1 MADNSFNSLIEVL
14 HSHGVQYDHDALK
27 SAFDDPESQ
36 ATIEAWVQEYLS
48 PETLLTKDEATL
60 YAALVKSGEADAFA
74 ASQDLSAIRGLNDQD
89 MQQAIEELQRST
101 AAIEKQSE
109 TLRLQQNAMKML
121 INSSAQVEQARS
133 QTNKSQQRKWDMERG
148 HIITAVKELS
158 QNLKDQTADLEQ
170 QNKASETAVMQTVEN
185 LLRSDDKLLSSLQ
198 KLATDLDSRQPED
211 DGISNRIRELCARLI
226 KHTVEGIRTRLD
238 RIYLDALN
246 NPAGFTN
253 SQDVNDQEVV
263 DLQEELESLYAEILP
278 VAQMSAE
285 QQFLQPALREIAA
298 RNGLGQ
304 ERSVKAI
311 KYIHDCLDF
320 LVNRVEVFLDRAQEY
335 QCHKM
340 ALQFVID
347 EAKKEL
353 LRVEASS
360 ADKKTSSATTVNLQR
375 RKSSSAQPPAKARH
389 TRRRSSI
396 YPEEEIEPE
405 QQLLRNLGISLPADA
420 VSDQPRIEALERAL
434 LDRASK
440 LEGHASTLQSTTE
453 SSISSHLLDAHVT
466 LHLLRDSL
474 LADSP
479 YNNVQ
484 LLDSEI
490 QSSITGLEEDLQDLQ
505 QKLEA
510 VNLQKLQE
518 RNVHREQLIER
529 WSR

>member
-1 MADNSFNSLIEVL
+1 VL
-14 HSHGVQYDHDALK
+14 Q
-27 SAFDDPESQ
+27 
-36 ATIEAWVQEYLS
+36 
-48 PETLLTKDEATL
+48 
-60 YAALVKSGEADAFA
+60 
-74 ASQDLSAIRGLNDQD
+74 
-89 MQQAIEELQRST
+89 
-101 AAIEKQSE
+101 
-109 TLRLQQNAMKML
+109 
-121 INSSAQVEQARS
+121 
-133 QTNKSQQRKWDMERG
+133 
-148 HIITAVKELS
+148 
-158 QNLKDQTADLEQ
+158 
-170 QNKASETAVMQTVEN
+170 
-185 LLRSDDKLLSSLQ
+185 
-198 KLATDLDSRQPED
+198 
-211 DGISNRIRELCARLI
+211 
-226 KHTVEGIRTRLD
+226 
-238 RIYLDALN
+238 
-246 NPAGFTN
+246 
-253 SQDVNDQEVV
+253 
-263 DLQEELESLYAEILP
+263 
-278 VAQMSAE
+278 
-285 QQFLQPALREIAA
+285 
-298 RNGLGQ
+298 
-304 ERSVKAI
+304 
-311 KYIHDCLDF
+311 IHDCLDF